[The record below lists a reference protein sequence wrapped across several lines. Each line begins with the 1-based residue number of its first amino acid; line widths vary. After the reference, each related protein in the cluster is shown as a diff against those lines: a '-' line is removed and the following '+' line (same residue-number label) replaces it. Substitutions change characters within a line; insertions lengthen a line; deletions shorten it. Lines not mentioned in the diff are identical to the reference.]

1 MVEHV
6 QESGGTRHKLKKL
19 WAGLIAPLSTD
30 EMDARRELMTRV
42 ILLTLS
48 GIQFLATV
56 LVFIGWLAGFF
67 LWEDLATLL
76 TILLFMVAGWLLVL
90 WGHWRVSRFILLF
103 ILFSLGVYGSSYG
116 GLLTTFILAYLIA
129 VLLYA
134 MLIGGRSTWIL
145 AGVVILVHLWVGQ
158 TVEHRSFID
167 LMTTAIPYSG
177 LIIVGAAL
185 IQFAMGRLQIALTDA
200 HRSAEELRNQIQV
213 RELAEAELL
222 KRNQE
227 LLVLNRVIAAATSS
241 LEITEILQTALQE
254 LANGLRVPQSGAALL
269 QTDRNNL
276 EVVAVYPKERE
287 AGALGVLIPIEGNLS
302 TQYVMETRKALAIA
316 DAQNDARTAPVH
328 ETLREH
334 GVASILI
341 LPLIVRDQVLGT
353 IGLDSFERREFTEE
367 EIALASNAALA
378 AAQAIENAQLYAKV
392 QRLAIHDELTDLLNR
407 RGFIEFGQREFDR
420 SRRFER
426 GLTLIFMDVDDFR
439 EINERYGHA
448 GGDVILRNL
457 GMLINQ
463 SLRDIDLVGR
473 YGGDEFIVL
482 LTETGLTAG
491 VEVAER
497 LRGIIHKTPMSIGSV
512 DFHATVSMGVAELA
526 PKITELPELI
536 AIADKALYQAKK
548 AGRNRVEISR

>member
-1 MVEHV
+1 
-6 QESGGTRHKLKKL
+6 
-19 WAGLIAPLSTD
+19 
-30 EMDARRELMTRV
+30 
-42 ILLTLS
+42 
-48 GIQFLATV
+48 
-56 LVFIGWLAGFF
+56 
-67 LWEDLATLL
+67 
-76 TILLFMVAGWLLVL
+76 
-90 WGHWRVSRFILLF
+90 
-103 ILFSLGVYGSSYG
+103 
-116 GLLTTFILAYLIA
+116 
-129 VLLYA
+129 
-134 MLIGGRSTWIL
+134 
-145 AGVVILVHLWVGQ
+145 
-158 TVEHRSFID
+158 
-167 LMTTAIPYSG
+167 
-177 LIIVGAAL
+177 
-185 IQFAMGRLQIALTDA
+185 MGRLQIALTDA
-200 HRSAEELRNQIQV
+200 HRSAEELRNQIRV

-276 EVVAVYPKERE
+276 QVVAVYPKERE

-497 LRGIIHKTPMSIGSV
+497 LRGIIQKTPMSIGPV

-536 AIADKALYQAKK
+536 AMADKALYRAKK